1 MAAPARRGGP
11 EFARSVYLSANRPE
25 AVRDMSCWCV
35 VGISGRNP
43 VQTGGGESVDPEL
56 IEANSYRILR
66 SRIDLSHLPPFTRA
80 VTERMIYVSADFGYA
95 TDLVSN
101 EGTLAAAV
109 AALAAGAPVV
119 ADVATVAAAI
129 TARPALCRIDDPL
142 TRRLARVTGLP
153 LAAAAVR
160 RALGDVGPG
169 AIWVVGAASA
179 ALEEIIQRGAAPAL
193 VIGMPAGFVGAA
205 EAKQALRASGLPSL
219 TNMSEKGGAEVAA
232 AAADALLR
240 AAADQADA
248 GPAPAGPSAAQTS

>member
-1 MAAPARRGGP
+1 MR
-11 EFARSVYLSANRPE
+11 
-25 AVRDMSCWCV
+25 
-35 VGISGRNP
+35 
-43 VQTGGGESVDPEL
+43 TGGRESVDPEL

-80 VTERMIYVSADFGYA
+80 VTERMIYVSADFDYA

-119 ADVATVAAAI
+119 ADVTTVAAAI

-160 RALGDVGPG
+160 LALGDVGPG
-169 AIWVVGAASA
+169 AIWVIGVASA
-179 ALEEIIQRGAAPAL
+179 ALDEIIQRGAAPAL

-219 TNMSEKGGAEVAA
+219 TNVSEKGGAEVAA